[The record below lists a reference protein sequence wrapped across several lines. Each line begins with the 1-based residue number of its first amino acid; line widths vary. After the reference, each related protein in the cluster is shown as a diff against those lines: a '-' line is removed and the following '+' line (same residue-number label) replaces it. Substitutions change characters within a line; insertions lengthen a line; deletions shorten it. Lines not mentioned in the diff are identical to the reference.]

1 MRYQEFKKFLAEY
14 KGISQ
19 AKKDIIQKIVDLD
32 PKDELGAK
40 LLDRIFKV
48 LNTDTISGKI
58 VNSFK
63 IPTADENFAEAV
75 KQKHINNIAEIISR
89 VDTDYKSMNA
99 FLNILAKG
107 QAINLSEF
115 KKPVTSFTAICNNNA
130 VALKVLNALAGYGQG
145 SKRAGPGE
153 FALAFMSPGIKIAEG
168 QGDIEIKGLGKVEL
182 KAETTKGGGRLGMGG
197 PSRDSQVA
205 ILQAEAPE
213 LLQAMGSK
221 KSANIPTMV
230 QYMNAVYPLPNTKNR
245 NKRISVASKVL
256 SLAFG
261 NKFGPAM
268 GKYFGDTDPK
278 AVAAN
283 VFALNFEH
291 YKAQDD
297 FAALV
302 FINFPM
308 GKIMTVKSA
317 KDILALVKA
326 GHLAYSSGAFIHTTQ
341 ASEVFGQLVATR
353 MKA

>member
-182 KAETTKGGGRLGMGG
+182 KAETTKGG
-197 PSRDSQVA
+197 SQKNTDF
-205 ILQAEAPE
+205 PE
-213 LLQAMGSK
+213 LSFFD
-221 KSANIPTMV
+221 
-230 QYMNAVYPLPNTKNR
+230 
-245 NKRISVASKVL
+245 
-256 SLAFG
+256 FG
-261 NKFGPAM
+261 RF
-268 GKYFGDTDPK
+268 
-278 AVAAN
+278 
-283 VFALNFEH
+283 
-291 YKAQDD
+291 
-297 FAALV
+297 
-302 FINFPM
+302 
-308 GKIMTVKSA
+308 
-317 KDILALVKA
+317 
-326 GHLAYSSGAFIHTTQ
+326 
-341 ASEVFGQLVATR
+341 
-353 MKA
+353 

>member
-1 MRYQEFKKFLAEY
+1 MRYKEFKKFLAEY

-19 AKKDIIQKIVDLD
+19 AKKDIIQRIVDLD

-48 LNTDTISGKI
+48 LNSDDIGGKI

-63 IPTADENFAEAV
+63 VPTADENFADAI

-89 VDTDYKSMNA
+89 VDTDYKSMNT
-99 FLNILAKG
+99 FLKILAKG

-130 VALKVLNALAGYGQG
+130 VAIKVLSALVGYGAGQ
-145 SKRAGPGE
+145 KRAGPGE
-153 FALAFMSPGIKIAEG
+153 FALAFMSPGIKMAEG
-168 QGDIEIKGLGKVEL
+168 QGDIEIAGIGKVEL
-182 KAETTKGGGRLGMGG
+182 KAETTQGGGRLGMNG

-221 KSANIPTMV
+221 KSANIPAMV
-230 QYMNAVYPLPNTKNR
+230 KYMNAVYPLPNAKNK
-245 NKRISVASKVL
+245 NKRIEIATKVL
-256 SLAFG
+256 TLTFG
-261 NKFGPAM
+261 DTFGPAM
-268 GKYFGDTDPK
+268 GQYFGEADENT
-278 AVAAN
+278 VAAN

-297 FAALV
+297 FDALV

-308 GKIMTVKSA
+308 GKIMTAKSA
-317 KDILALVKA
+317 KDILALIKA
-326 GHLAYSSGAFIHTTQ
+326 GHLTPSSGAFIHSTQ
-341 ASEVFGQLVATR
+341 ASEVFGQLKAT
-353 MKA
+353 KIKS

>member
-1 MRYQEFKKFLAEY
+1 MRYKEFKKFLAEY

-19 AKKDIIQKIVDLD
+19 AKKDIIQRIVDLD

-48 LNTDTISGKI
+48 LNSDDIGGKI
-58 VNSFK
+58 QKAFIK
-63 IPTADENFAEAV
+63 PTAGEPFAPNV
-75 KQKHINNIAEIISR
+75 LQQHINNIAEIISR

-99 FLNILAKG
+99 FLKILAKG
-107 QAINLSEF
+107 DAINLDEF

-130 VALKVLNALAGYGQG
+130 VAIKVLGALVGYGQG

-153 FALAFMSPGIKIAEG
+153 FALAFMSPGIRLAEG
-168 QGDIEIKGLGKVEL
+168 QGDIEIDGIGKVEL
-182 KAETTKGGGRLGMGG
+182 KAETTQGGGRLGMGG

-221 KSANIPTMV
+221 KSANIPAMV
-230 QYMNAVYPLPNTKNR
+230 DKMNDVYPLPNAKNKK
-245 NKRISVASKVL
+245 KRIDIATKVL
-256 SLAFG
+256 TLTFG
-261 NKFGPAM
+261 KDFGPAM
-268 GKYFGDTDPK
+268 GKYFGESDRNV
-278 AVAAN
+278 VAAN

-291 YKAQDD
+291 YKKEDD
-297 FAALV
+297 FNALC

-308 GKIMTVKSA
+308 GKIMTAKSS
-317 KDILALVKA
+317 KDILALIKA
-326 GHLAYSSGAFIHTTQ
+326 GHVTPSHGAFIHSTQ
-341 ASEVFGQLVATR
+341 AAEVFGQLKATK

>member
-1 MRYQEFKKFLAEY
+1 MRYKEFKKFLAEY

-19 AKKDIIQKIVDLD
+19 AKKDIIQTIVDLD

-48 LNTDTISGKI
+48 LNSDDIGGKI
-58 VNSFK
+58 QKAFIN
-63 IPTADENFAEAV
+63 PTAGEPFAPNV
-75 KQKHINNIAEIISR
+75 LQQHINNIAEIISR

-99 FLNILAKG
+99 FLKILAKG
-107 QAINLSEF
+107 DAINLGEF

-130 VALKVLNALAGYGQG
+130 VAIKVLNALVGYGQG

-153 FALAFMSPGIKIAEG
+153 FALAFMSPGIKMAEG
-168 QGDIEIKGLGKVEL
+168 QGDIEIAGIGKVEL
-182 KAETTKGGGRLGMGG
+182 KAEARKGGGRLGMGG

-230 QYMNAVYPLPNTKNR
+230 QYMNNVYPLPNAKNKK
-245 NKRISVASKVL
+245 KRIDIATKVL
-256 SLAFG
+256 TLAFG
-261 NKFGPAM
+261 KTFGPAM
-268 GKYFGDTDPK
+268 GKYFGESDPK
-278 AVAAN
+278 TVSSN

-291 YKAQDD
+291 YKNEDD
-297 FAALV
+297 FNALC

-326 GHLAYSSGAFIHTTQ
+326 GQLTYSSGAFIHTTQ
-341 ASEVFGQLVATR
+341 GSEVFGQLRATNV
-353 MKA
+353 KS

>member
-1 MRYQEFKKFLAEY
+1 MRYKEFKKFLAEY

-19 AKKDIIQKIVDLD
+19 AKKDIIQRIVDLD

-48 LNTDTISGKI
+48 LNSDDIGGKI
-58 VNSFK
+58 VKSFQV
-63 IPTADENFAEAV
+63 PTADENFADAI

-89 VDTDYKSMNA
+89 VDTDYKSMNT

-130 VALKVLNALAGYGQG
+130 VAMKVLGALVGYGAGQ
-145 SKRAGPGE
+145 KRAGPGE
-153 FALAFMSPGIKIAEG
+153 FALAFMSPGIRMAEG
-168 QGDIEIKGLGKVEL
+168 QGDIEIDGIGKVEL
-182 KAETTKGGGRLGMGG
+182 KAETTQGGGRLGMGG
-197 PSRDSQVA
+197 PSRDVQLS
-205 ILQAEAPE
+205 ILEKEAPE
-213 LLQAMGSK
+213 IVQAMGSK

-230 QYMNAVYPLPNTKNR
+230 KYMNAVYPLPNAKNK

-261 NKFGPAM
+261 NKYGPAM
-268 GKYFGDTDPK
+268 GKYFGTADENTIS
-278 AVAAN
+278 AN

-297 FAALV
+297 FDALV

-308 GKIMTVKSA
+308 GKIMTAKSA

-326 GHLAYSSGAFIHTTQ
+326 GQLAYSSGAFIHSGQ
-341 ASEVFGQLVATR
+341 AGESFGQLKAT
-353 MKA
+353 KIKS

>member
-1 MRYQEFKKFLAEY
+1 MRYKEFKKFLAEY

-19 AKKDIIQKIVDLD
+19 AKKDIIQRIVDLD

-48 LNTDTISGKI
+48 LNSDDIGGKI
-58 VNSFK
+58 VNAFK
-63 IPTADENFAEAV
+63 VPTADENFADAI

-89 VDTDYKSMNA
+89 VDTDYKSMNT

-130 VALKVLNALAGYGQG
+130 VAMKVLSSLVGYGAGQ
-145 SKRAGPGE
+145 KRAGPGE
-153 FALAFMSPGIKIAEG
+153 FALAFMSPGIRMAEG
-168 QGDIEIKGLGKVEL
+168 QGDIEIDGIGKVEL
-182 KAETTKGGGRLGMGG
+182 KAETTQGGGRLGMGG
-197 PSRDSQVA
+197 PSRDSQLA
-205 ILQAEAPE
+205 ILEKEAPE
-213 LLQAMGSK
+213 IVQAMGSK

-230 QYMNAVYPLPNTKNR
+230 KYMNAVYPLPNAKNK
-245 NKRISVASKVL
+245 NKRIAVASKVL

-261 NKFGPAM
+261 NKYGPAM
-268 GKYFGDTDPK
+268 GKYFGTADENTIS
-278 AVAAN
+278 AN

-297 FAALV
+297 FDALV

-308 GKIMTVKSA
+308 GKIMTAKSA

-326 GHLAYSSGAFIHTTQ
+326 GHLAYSSGAFIHSGQ
-341 ASEVFGQLVATR
+341 AGESFGQLKAT
-353 MKA
+353 KIKS

>member
-1 MRYQEFKKFLAEY
+1 MRYKEFKKFLAEY

-19 AKKDIIQKIVDLD
+19 AKKDIIQRIVDLD

-48 LNTDTISGKI
+48 LNSDDIGGKI

-63 IPTADENFAEAV
+63 VPTADENFADAI

-89 VDTDYKSMNA
+89 VDTDYKSMNT
-99 FLNILAKG
+99 FLKILAKG

-130 VALKVLNALAGYGQG
+130 VAIKVLSALVGYGAGQ
-145 SKRAGPGE
+145 KRAGPGE
-153 FALAFMSPGIKIAEG
+153 FALAFMSPGIKMAEG
-168 QGDIEIKGLGKVEL
+168 QGDIEIAGIGKVEL
-182 KAETTKGGGRLGMGG
+182 KAETTQGGGRLGMNG

-221 KSANIPTMV
+221 KSANIPAMV
-230 QYMNAVYPLPNTKNR
+230 KYMNAVYPLPNAKNK
-245 NKRISVASKVL
+245 NKRIEIATKVL
-256 SLAFG
+256 TLTFG
-261 NKFGPAM
+261 DTFGPAM
-268 GKYFGDTDPK
+268 GKYFGEADENT
-278 AVAAN
+278 VAAN

-297 FAALV
+297 FDALV

-308 GKIMTVKSA
+308 GKIMTAKSA
-317 KDILALVKA
+317 KDILALIKA
-326 GHLAYSSGAFIHTTQ
+326 GHLTPSSGAFIHSTQ
-341 ASEVFGQLVATR
+341 ASEVFGQLKAT
-353 MKA
+353 KIKS